1 MLILRLFRKTDP
13 VSPVDARIIEDAPI
27 TIGRDRSSDWIIAD
41 PDNQISRVHCSVQSW
56 NNRLVLTDTSSNGV
70 FLKDGDKRIGK
81 NSPHSLEPGQR
92 FFLGSYFV
100 EIALPPNQ
108 ETTDKTTIGQA
119 EVRPDPAENATAS
132 APIKNAIAEKTTD
145 GALLAAFCRGAGID
159 VSALVEEDSVAIMER
174 AGSIYR
180 EVLAGMTRLIHERAK
195 SRELH
200 NMDRTT
206 IGSAENNP
214 FKWAPGQN
222 LSVDLLKENRDGF
235 LQADK
240 AIRGCFQDI
249 DAHMRATETAVDG
262 AVQGVLAAISP
273 DMIRQEID
281 PGFSFKSHE
290 AKCWNHYVQVH
301 ESLSGDPDTR
311 QQTYHISFRQ
321 SYNQALINNSDRTV
335 I

>member
-1 MLILRLFRKTDP
+1 MLVLRLFSKTDP
-13 VSPVDARIIEDAPI
+13 ASPVDARIIDDQPI
-27 TIGRDRSSDWIIAD
+27 TIGRDRSSDWMIAD

-70 FLKDGDKRIGK
+70 FLKDGKKRISK

-92 FFLGSYFV
+92 FYLGSYFV
-100 EIALPPNQ
+100 EIALPP
-108 ETTDKTTIGQA
+108 EEEAADKTTIGRV
-119 EVRPDPAENATAS
+119 EDRPDPAVNATAS
-132 APIKNAIAEKTTD
+132 SPTENSGAEKSTD

-180 EVLAGMTRLIHERAK
+180 EVLTGMTQLIHERAK
-195 SRELH
+195 SREMH
-200 NMDRTT
+200 SMDRTT

-222 LSVDLLKENRDGF
+222 LSVDLLKENRTGF

-240 AIRGCFQDI
+240 AIQGCFQDI
-249 DAHMRATETAVDG
+249 DAHMRATEIAVDG

-273 DMIRQEID
+273 ESIRKDID
-281 PGFSFKSHE
+281 AGFNFKSHE
-290 AKCWNHYVQVH
+290 AKCWEHYVHVH
-301 ESLSGDPDTR
+301 EGLSGDPDKR
-311 QQTYHISFRQ
+311 QQAYHTHFHQ
-321 SYNQALINNSDRTV
+321 SYNQALINNTDRTV